1 LKNLLKEF
9 RPALLFLGKFLVFYF
24 VGNILYGLF
33 VESYGHSPD
42 AVTRVVTNQSA
53 WLLNVIGY
61 SVTEEDHTSEPKIA
75 LKQHQHVVLYIFE
88 GCNSVNVI
96 IVFLSFLFAYGGSLR
111 KLAVFL
117 PLGLLTIHVFNLLR
131 LDLLFYMAWSNSSQ
145 FYYFHKYFFTAI
157 LYLVVF
163 ALWTVWVIW
172 SNEIRNSNAAA

>member
-1 LKNLLKEF
+1 LKALLKEF

-33 VESYGHSPD
+33 IESHHNRPD
-42 AVTRVVTNQSA
+42 TVTRVVTNHSA
-53 WLLNVIGY
+53 WLLNVIGHR
-61 SVTEEDHTSEPKIA
+61 VTVEDHKSEPKIA
-75 LKQHQHVVLYIFE
+75 LKQHQRVVLYIFE

-96 IVFLSFLFAYGGSLR
+96 IVFLSFLFAYGGSPR
-111 KLAVFL
+111 KLAIFL
-117 PLGLLTIHVFNLLR
+117 PTGLLTIHVFNLLR

-163 ALWTVWVIW
+163 ALWTVWVFW
-172 SNEIRNSNAAA
+172 SNENRNTNVAT